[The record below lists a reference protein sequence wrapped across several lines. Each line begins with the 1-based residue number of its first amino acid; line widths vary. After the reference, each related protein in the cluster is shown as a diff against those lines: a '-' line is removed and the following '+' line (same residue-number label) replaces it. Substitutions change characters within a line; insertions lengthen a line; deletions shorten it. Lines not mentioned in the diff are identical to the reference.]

1 MRLNNLRDAKHI
13 LTVIY
18 ERIVP
23 TISDDC
29 RSEVDPE
36 GSVGEDT
43 SKGQIFPQF
52 GVGKVTL
59 RRNLP

>member
-23 TISDDC
+23 TISDVC

-36 GSVGEDT
+36 GCVGEDT
-43 SKGQIFPQF
+43 CKG
-52 GVGKVTL
+52 
-59 RRNLP
+59 